1 MLYFGGYSPQGI
13 ALCAE
18 HCDVYLMWPETREK
32 LKLQMETVSAKAAT
46 NDRTLDFGLRVHV
59 IVRET
64 EEEARQYADQL
75 ISKLDV
81 EKGTEIKERAQDAKS
96 LGVYKQSE
104 MQASA
109 GSDLY
114 VEPHL
119 WTGIGLARS
128 GCGAALVG
136 NPQQI
141 LDKIEDYMSMGIRSF
156 IFSGYPHYQEAK
168 YFAKWI
174 LPQLKIISLPEVYER
189 IPKTLPDTP
198 LGNGPRF

>member
-1 MLYFGGYSPQGI
+1 M
-13 ALCAE
+13 
-18 HCDVYLMWPETREK
+18 
-32 LKLQMETVSAKAAT
+32 
-46 NDRTLDFGLRVHV
+46 RT
-59 IVRET
+59 
-64 EEEARQYADQL
+64 
-75 ISKLDV
+75 
-81 EKGTEIKERAQDAKS
+81 
-96 LGVYKQSE
+96 
-104 MQASA
+104 SA
-109 GSDLY
+109 GSDLF

-141 LDKIEDYMSMGIRSF
+141 LNKIEDYMSMGIRSF
-156 IFSGYPHYQEAK
+156 IFSGYPHHQEAQ

-174 LPQLKIISLPEVYER
+174 LPQLKTISLPEIYQR